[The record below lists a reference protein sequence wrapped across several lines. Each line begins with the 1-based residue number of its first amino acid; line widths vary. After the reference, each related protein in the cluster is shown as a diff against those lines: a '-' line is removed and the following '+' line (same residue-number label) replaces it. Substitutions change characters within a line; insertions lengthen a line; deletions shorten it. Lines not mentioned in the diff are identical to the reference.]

1 MQSVFEARTNITH
14 CHIAGWERWCA
25 ASGPGYQI
33 PCGQNALPPPARKAG
48 ILARVPPQQREWCHG
63 RGNGIW
69 DTPRH
74 PSASLASLQGGREG
88 RRRRSHNVG
97 CNGATPSK
105 CVTFCCNIFWK
116 NKPAI
121 ASASRT
127 CTSTRTPKAQ
137 AQARPGHNPPSI
149 ICLISIF
156 VLKLQRLV
164 VQPCQKKHTYPMRG
178 RMAWW
183 PCTCHT
189 PVASPARERHKTS
202 SRRKPPSA
210 PLHPCAQHLAT
221 PTALEMP
228 CGAAGT
234 AASWR
239 GQPALQAGALAYPS
253 HTHQLGMRAMPSIF
267 LR

>member
-1 MQSVFEARTNITH
+1 MVRRKWARGSNTLRTECTATSCSQSGHTRS
-14 CHIAGWERWCA
+14 CA
-25 ASGPGYQI
+25 TTA
-33 PCGQNALPPPARKAG
+33 
-48 ILARVPPQQREWCHG
+48 ARVV
-63 RGNGIW
+63 
-69 DTPRH
+69 PRQGKWH
-74 PSASLASLQGGREG
+74 LGHSEASVSVTRKPAGREG
-88 RRRRSHNVG
+88 RRRGSHNVG
-97 CNGATPSK
+97 CNGPTPSM
-105 CVTFCCNIFWK
+105 CVAFCCNIFWK

-121 ASASRT
+121 ASACRT
-127 CTSTRTPKAQ
+127 CTLTRTPKAQ
-137 AQARPGHNPPSI
+137 AQARPGHDPPSI
-149 ICLISIF
+149 ICLISF
-156 VLKLQRLV
+156 FCVLKVQRLV
-164 VQPCQKKHTYPMRG
+164 VQPCQKKHTHPMRG

-228 CGAAGT
+228 RGPGNRAAAACGAAGT

-239 GQPALQAGALAYPS
+239 GQPALQGGALAYPS